1 MNAKTVPAVAGT
13 AAFSKFMAV
22 LQQVADAEHPP
33 DVTELARGSGYP
45 RSTVYRIVSALLE
58 HGLIAQRREGGSYEL
73 GPRLLS
79 LASRTWSRFDLRV
92 ALAPELQALRD
103 ETGET
108 VHLAVPGE
116 GAMIYVEKLEGPGSL
131 RMVSRVGGRLALHSS
146 AVGKAYMAALPP
158 EELDALLAGLP
169 MPGFMP
175 ATITE
180 PEALR
185 AELERVRRQG
195 YAVDNE
201 ENEPGIVCYGIALC
215 GPSGRPVAG
224 VSVSTLRFRQQGD
237 PLERYVAPL
246 LRLRA
251 AAVARLYTVPVHGEA
266 PAHQR
271 RTQETI

>member
-1 MNAKTVPAVAGT
+1 
-13 AAFSKFMAV
+13 
-22 LQQVADAEHPP
+22 
-33 DVTELARGSGYP
+33 
-45 RSTVYRIVSALLE
+45 
-58 HGLIAQRREGGSYEL
+58 
-73 GPRLLS
+73 
-79 LASRTWSRFDLRV
+79 
-92 ALAPELQALRD
+92 
-103 ETGET
+103 
-108 VHLAVPGE
+108 
-116 GAMIYVEKLEGPGSL
+116 MIYVEKLEGPGSL